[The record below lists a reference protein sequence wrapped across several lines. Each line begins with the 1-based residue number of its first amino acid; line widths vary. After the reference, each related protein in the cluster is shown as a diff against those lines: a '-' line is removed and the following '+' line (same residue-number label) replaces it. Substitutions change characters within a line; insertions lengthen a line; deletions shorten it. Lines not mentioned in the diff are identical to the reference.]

1 MEITI
6 TLLVK
11 YILRKVN
18 TIKTIIIRVKTKT
31 IVVLAV
37 LIKIIIKATIHI
49 NRIKASKEAIKTN
62 ITTTT
67 IVIITIIVHGN
78 KIKTSSK
85 PPVHISMMTSK

>member
-6 TLLVK
+6 ILLVK

-18 TIKTIIIRVKTKT
+18 TIKITIIRVKTKT
-31 IVVLAV
+31 TVVLAV

-62 ITTTT
+62 TTT

-85 PPVHISMMTSK
+85 PPVHILMMTSK